1 MQWKAVSRKAMANAV
16 AAAFALAL
24 MSVGGLAASDFEG
37 TWKVKDKDGRPF
49 EITLS
54 ADGSAQK
61 SAPKSADGSAQ
72 KSAPNEGTGKWKE
85 EANAAVI
92 TWDNGWSEKITK
104 EGDQYK
110 RAGFRKGAPL
120 DGPPVFT
127 TGNIEKAQ

>member
-1 MQWKAVSRKAMANAV
+1 MANAV

-24 MSVGGLAASDFEG
+24 MSISGLAASDFEG
-37 TWKVKDKDGRPF
+37 TWKVKDKNGKPY
-49 EITLS
+49 EITL
-54 ADGSAQK
+54 
-61 SAPKSADGSAQ
+61 SADGSAQ

-92 TWDNGWSEKITK
+92 TWDNGWTEKITK

-110 RAGFRKGAPL
+110 RAGFGKGAPL